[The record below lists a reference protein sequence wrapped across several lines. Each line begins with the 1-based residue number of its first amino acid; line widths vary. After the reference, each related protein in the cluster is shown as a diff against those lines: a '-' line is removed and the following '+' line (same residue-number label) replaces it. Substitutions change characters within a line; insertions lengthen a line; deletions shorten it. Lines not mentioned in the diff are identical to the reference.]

1 MFTLNCNGR
10 LLLMENP
17 AVMGIINL
25 TPDSFY
31 AESRQGHITNALHT
45 AERML
50 SEGAAI
56 LDIGGQS
63 SRPGSERISEE
74 QELRRV
80 IEPLGEITKR
90 FPEAF
95 ISIDTFYAVV
105 AREAVARG
113 ASIVNDISA
122 GSIDP
127 NLHSTVA
134 SLKVPYV
141 LMHMQG
147 NPQSMQVK
155 PSYEDVTREVLD
167 FFIRETAKLKSM
179 GIHDIIPDPGFGFG
193 KTMAHN
199 FQLLRDL
206 QVFEMLKAPLLIGV
220 SRKSTI
226 SKTLGVPTEE
236 TLNGTTALNTIGLVN
251 GAMILR
257 VHDVKE
263 AVQAVTLYNS
273 VYCSNK

>member
-10 LLLMENP
+10 LLLIEKP
-17 AVMGIINL
+17 VVMGIINL

-31 AESRQGHITNALHT
+31 AGSRQAQVTDVLHT

-50 SEGAAI
+50 SEGAVI

-63 SRPGSERISEE
+63 SRPGSVRISEE
-74 QELRRV
+74 EELRRV
-80 IEPLGEITKR
+80 IEPLSEITRR

-95 ISIDTFYAVV
+95 ISIDTFYAGV

-127 NLHSTVA
+127 TLLPAVA
-134 SLKVPYV
+134 KLKVPYV

-167 FFIRETAKLKSM
+167 FFILKTGELRSL
-179 GIHDIIPDPGFGFG
+179 GIHDLILDPGFGFG
-193 KTMAHN
+193 KTTEHN

-206 QVFEMLKAPLLIGV
+206 KLFEMLKAPLLIGV

-226 SKTLGVPTEE
+226 SKTLGVSTEE
-236 TLNGTTALNTIGLVN
+236 TLNGTTVLNTIGLVN
-251 GAMILR
+251 GAVVLR

-263 AVQAVTLYNS
+263 AVQTITLYNS
-273 VYCSNK
+273 VYGLNK